1 MRRSEQP
8 YLGYRTTA
16 DCSKCNTTDVG
27 TKTLEV
33 RLTDAE
39 SKTTLFILCEKCA
52 KGLEESCLKW
62 KGFIRARGDS
72 EG

>member
-1 MRRSEQP
+1 MP
-8 YLGYRTTA
+8 NPGYRTTA
-16 DCSKCNTTDVG
+16 DCSKCDTTDVG

-39 SKTTLFILCEKCA
+39 NKTTLFILCEKCA
-52 KGLEESCLKW
+52 GELEESCLKW
-62 KGFIRARGDS
+62 KGFVRKLGGG